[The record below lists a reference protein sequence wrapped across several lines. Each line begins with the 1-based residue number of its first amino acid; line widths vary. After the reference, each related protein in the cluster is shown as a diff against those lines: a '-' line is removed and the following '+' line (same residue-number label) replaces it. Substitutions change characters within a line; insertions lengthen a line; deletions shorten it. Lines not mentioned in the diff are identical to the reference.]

1 MHYLGAML
9 LFYDHCS
16 TGCQCFFGRYI
27 HMQSI
32 YFTRCVESSFRPHVS
47 GVDTVINLLGILQQI
62 LLCYFSASPVGS
74 GQLAC
79 IYSM

>member
-1 MHYLGAML
+1 MIIVVLDVSVSLGGIYTCNL
-9 LFYDHCS
+9 
-16 TGCQCFFGRYI
+16 YI
-27 HMQSI
+27 LQ
-32 YFTRCVESSFRPHVS
+32 ESSFRPHVS

-74 GQLAC
+74 RQLAC